1 MKLTHILVLA
11 VLMLV
16 VVTACAYA
24 VKPLLIK
31 DDCDYAAR
39 TIETI
44 EYNRS
49 AFKSTKE
56 RKEALKP
63 HQEFMAQY
71 CTE

>member
-1 MKLTHILVLA
+1 MKVIHILAIA
-11 VLMLV
+11 VLMLIA
-16 VVTACAYA
+16 VTAFVYA

-31 DDCDYAAR
+31 DDCIFAAK

-49 AFKSTKE
+49 AFNSSKE
-56 RKEALKP
+56 RREALKP
-63 HQEFMAQY
+63 HQEFIAQY

>member
-1 MKLTHILVLA
+1 MKLTHVLVLA

-16 VVTACAYA
+16 VVTVFVYA
-24 VKPLLIK
+24 IKPLLIK
-31 DDCDYAAR
+31 DDCVFAAK

-44 EYNRS
+44 DYNRS

>member
-16 VVTACAYA
+16 VVTVFVYA
-24 VKPLLIK
+24 IKPLLIK
-31 DDCDYAAR
+31 DDCVFAAK

-44 EYNRS
+44 DYNRS